1 MILPSQINALVY
13 ANDEQI
19 ASQIYI
25 PITEYIKIKDEKQ
38 KLESLVITLQSQ
50 LNENIQLRQTM
61 QTEIDNLNKQIIDL
75 NTQLVSLNVMKDEFD
90 KIKLYQKMADSFND
104 IKDNMYYVFCDPSS
118 KIYCKS
124 YDNGLYYLK
133 KHLYEFHTKK
143 NIGIKVRQNM
153 KLWSEIYDDV
163 KKIILSDFGID
174 DIEVFFE
181 IIELI
186 ERRNTFSHTST
197 KITLDELKEI
207 ALYPDQIFNCLNR
220 PQI

>member
-1 MILPSQINALVY
+1 MRSSD
-13 ANDEQI
+13 DE
-19 ASQIYI
+19 
-25 PITEYIKIKDEKQ
+25 
-38 KLESLVITLQSQ
+38 
-50 LNENIQLRQTM
+50 
-61 QTEIDNLNKQIIDL
+61 
-75 NTQLVSLNVMKDEFD
+75 
-90 KIKLYQKMADSFND
+90 
-104 IKDNMYYVFCDPSS
+104 
-118 KIYCKS
+118 
-124 YDNGLYYLK
+124 LYYLK
-133 KHLYEFHTKK
+133 DHLYEFHTKK
-143 NIGIKVRQNM
+143 YVGKYSKVRQNM

-220 PQI
+220 STNIMSL